1 MTTLAHAPAA
11 PIRSKTQAACA
22 AHCDRAPPSACD
34 CLAFG
39 ESGPPAARDAQ
50 HQATLLRRL
59 FAMIRLWRLRA
70 EERRE
75 LLGMPDTELR
85 DIGISRSEARHAAR
99 KPVWRA

>member
-1 MTTLAHAPAA
+1 
-11 PIRSKTQAACA
+11 
-22 AHCDRAPPSACD
+22 
-34 CLAFG
+34 
-39 ESGPPAARDAQ
+39 
-50 HQATLLRRL
+50 
-59 FAMIRLWRLRA
+59 MIRLWRLRA